1 MQTSVS
7 LRERKRTDTFQALH
21 DAAAELVLDRGLSSV
36 TVDEIA
42 ERAGVSQ
49 RTFFNYFPAKED
61 AVLGVRA
68 PQLSND
74 ALEAF
79 RDAGDGDLFA
89 RTVQLFANSVRSS
102 IVPSA
107 DPTRRRRLVADH
119 PVLRQRYLMR
129 VADTERLALQAIEE
143 QPELLPDTPEAARAL
158 TYLAG
163 AVVRFTYTT
172 NPGAI
177 SGNDD
182 EALDRAIDTFRKV
195 LRNAL

>member
-1 MQTSVS
+1 MQTSLS
-7 LRERKRTDTFQALH
+7 LRERKRNDTYQALH
-21 DAAAELVLDRGLSSV
+21 DAAAQLVLDRGLAHV

-42 ERAGVSQ
+42 ERAGVSP

-68 PQLSND
+68 PQLSEGD
-74 ALEAF
+74 RQAY
-79 RDAGDGDLFA
+79 RDAGDRDLFG
-89 RTVQLFANSVRSS
+89 RTVQLFADSVRSS
-102 IVPSA
+102 IVPSK
-107 DPTRRRRLVADH
+107 DPTRRRRLLSDY
-119 PVLRQRYLMR
+119 PELRHRYLIR
-129 VADTERLALQAIEE
+129 VADTERLALLAIED
-143 QPELLPDTPEAARAL
+143 QPELLPNTPEAARAL

-172 NPGAI
+172 SPGAI

-182 EALDRAIDTFRKV
+182 EALDRAIDIFRKV